1 MLDDINSTSPPPVP
15 LEVWD
20 GHDRIQYQQFA
31 KNRLTPQQNE
41 YLFLELRETFEA
53 WNAQRDADLETQAIE
68 IVTATLTDDWRRLI
82 GNASRLVETLML
94 LRVQAELA
102 TGQTTTGH
110 AFSSQDDLAAHIG
123 VTARTLRNWLA
134 KDYAGAQWLNCWLSK
149 RTWYVTREDG
159 FKSRGG
165 TLWRVET
172 SPRPCSDRTRAANP
186 SYDALRT
193 PWRSSRDLPGSV
205 ALETAEL
212 EQRQLENT
220 VVSDKGNFKAGQD
233 NVPHKQGRLLIQVEG
248 QHRDLH
254 LPFELRCFHTGNLPK
269 TPAQAKNA
277 ATWGKA
283 EIVAAKL
290 SDVSSTPFWVS
301 MLRRLERAGQGDG
314 VIWSAVG
321 QALEAGRAGTLTRGT
336 VAGYAVGILRR
347 TLKA

>member
-1 MLDDINSTSPPPVP
+1 M
-15 LEVWD
+15 
-20 GHDRIQYQQFA
+20 
-31 KNRLTPQQNE
+31 
-41 YLFLELRETFEA
+41 
-53 WNAQRDADLETQAIE
+53 
-68 IVTATLTDDWRRLI
+68 
-82 GNASRLVETLML
+82 
-94 LRVQAELA
+94 
-102 TGQTTTGH
+102 
-110 AFSSQDDLAAHIG
+110 
-123 VTARTLRNWLA
+123 TARTLRNWLA

-212 EQRQLENT
+212 EKT
-220 VVSDKGNFKAGQD
+220 VVNDKGNVKALED
-233 NVPHKQGRLLIQVEG
+233 NVPYKQGRLSIQVEG

-254 LPFELRCFHTGNLPK
+254 RPLELRCFHSGNLPK
-269 TPAQAKNA
+269 TPAQATNA

-301 MLRRLERAGQGDG
+301 VLRRLERAGQGDG

-321 QALEAGRAGTLTRGT
+321 QALEAKRSGTLQRSLG
-336 VAGYAVGILRR
+336 AYAVGVLKR
-347 TLKA
+347 TLA